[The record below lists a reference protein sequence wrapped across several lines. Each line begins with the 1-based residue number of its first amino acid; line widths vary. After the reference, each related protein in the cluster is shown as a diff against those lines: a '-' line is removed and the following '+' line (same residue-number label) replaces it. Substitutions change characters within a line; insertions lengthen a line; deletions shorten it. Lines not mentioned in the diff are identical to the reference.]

1 MIVHAYIAHRY
12 TEHFESFL
20 PNCIFVTDNKR
31 TFRHAGLP
39 GKVLR
44 TGMISIVLAVPHI
57 FMRRGGID
65 LDEVKRFP
73 PREKRLPVSILIIH
87 FILVLALIVSH
98 HVLPRP

>member
-1 MIVHAYIAHRY
+1 MIVHAYIAHRH
-12 TEHFESFL
+12 TEHFESLL
-20 PNCIFVTDNKR
+20 PNCMFVTDNKR
-31 TFRHAGLP
+31 TFRHWGLA

-65 LDEVKRFP
+65 LGEVKRFP
-73 PREKRLPVSILIIH
+73 PREKRLLVSILTIH

-98 HVLPRP
+98 HALPRP